1 MKRLVLLQLG
11 LLLATPASAERSR
24 SPKPSSTP
32 QIWPPGP
39 DDAPKPK
46 PKASEPA
53 PPPPE
58 ELPAPPE
65 PARAPAPAAEQDEDE
80 GPCAEA
86 FDTCREDC
94 TITHATDDT
103 LHLRGKRPPIVKCIA
118 RCQAELDRCDDQ
130 REAGVDATGPHR
142 E

>member
-1 MKRLVLLQLG
+1 MKRLALLAAVLL
-11 LLLATPASAERSR
+11 ASPASADKGHH
-24 SPKPSSTP
+24 PKPSSQP

-46 PKASEPA
+46 PPEPPPPTQVEELPPPPA
-53 PPPPE
+53 PPP
-58 ELPAPPE
+58 
-65 PARAPAPAAEQDEDE
+65 APAAVDDPDDD

-86 FDTCREDC
+86 EDDCREDC

-118 RCQAELDRCDDQ
+118 RCQAERERCDDQ
-130 REAGVDATGPHR
+130 HAAGVDDPGPHR